1 MTVVTS
7 RQPTELWTLSICR
20 GCPTAYYFS
29 VDELSAVSVQATI
42 VRPHQTTWWK
52 EAIIFSTFYSS
63 YTLIRNQFGSA
74 LVSGVDIPLH
84 AFTNAVRIIQLE
96 RWIGLYH
103 EESIQ
108 DLFLPHLWLMKLMN
122 AYYGTAHFFVTL
134 AVFIVLYKKRP
145 DVFPQWRNSLAA
157 MTGLAIIG
165 FVIFPLMPPRLL
177 DAPCPPEDRGGA
189 CIESPLRNYNKAI
202 SFGYVDTISAYGGP
216 WTFNKGPG
224 ATLSNQ
230 YAAMPSLHV
239 GWASWCAFALW
250 PLTRRRWMR
259 AALLIYPLVTMFC
272 IVVTANHFWLDGI
285 GGLIVFG
292 VGFAIGTSLHY
303 WNHRR
308 LGLQT
313 TATPAL

>member
-1 MTVVTS
+1 VDEQPAVDVETTVVHH
-7 RQPTELWTLSICR
+7 P
-20 GCPTAYYFS
+20 
-29 VDELSAVSVQATI
+29 
-42 VRPHQTTWWK
+42 QTVWWK
-52 EAIIFSTFYSS
+52 EAIIFSTFYSC

-74 LVSGVDIPLH
+74 LVSGVEVPLH
-84 AFTNAVRIIQLE
+84 AFTNAIRIIEIE
-96 RWIGLYH
+96 RWVGLYH

-108 DLFLPHLWLMKLMN
+108 DFFLPHLWLIKLMN

-134 AVFIVLYKKRP
+134 TVFIILYRKRP

-177 DAPCPPEDRGGA
+177 DAPCPPVDRGGA
-189 CIESPLRNYNKAI
+189 CIESPLRNYNNAI
-202 SFGYVDTISAYGGP
+202 SFGFVDTISAYGGP
-216 WTFNKGPG
+216 WAFNKGPG

-250 PLTRRRWMR
+250 PLTRKLWMR
-259 AALLIYPLVTMFC
+259 AVLLIYPAITLFC
-272 IVVTANHFWLDGI
+272 IVVTGNHFWLDGI

-303 WNHRR
+303 RNHRR
-308 LGLQT
+308 LGL
-313 TATPAL
+313 AANLRPSI

>member
-1 MTVVTS
+1 MSIRHSSDTVYYFCVDKGPVVNAQVAVTS
-7 RQPTELWTLSICR
+7 HHRT
-20 GCPTAYYFS
+20 
-29 VDELSAVSVQATI
+29 V
-42 VRPHQTTWWK
+42 WWK
-52 EAIIFSTFYSS
+52 EAFIIAVFYTS
-63 YTLIRNQFGSA
+63 YTLIRNRFGSA
-74 LVSGVDIPLH
+74 LVSGVDVPVH
-84 AFTNAVRIIQLE
+84 AFTNAMRIIQIE

-108 DLFLPHLWLMKLMN
+108 DLFLPQLWLIKLMN
-122 AYYGTAHFFVTL
+122 TYYGTAHFFVTL

-165 FVIFPLMPPRLL
+165 FVVFPLMPPRLL
-177 DAPCPPEDRGGA
+177 DAPCPPENRGGA
-189 CIESPLRNYNKAI
+189 CIESPLRNYNNAI
-202 SFGYVDTISAYGGP
+202 SFGFVDTISAYGGP
-216 WTFNKGPG
+216 WAFNEGPG

-250 PLTRRRWMR
+250 PLTRKRWMR
-259 AALLIYPLVTMFC
+259 VALLVYPAITLFG

-292 VGFAIGTSLHY
+292 VGFAIGTSLHH

-308 LGLQT
+308 LSLR
-313 TATPAL
+313 ATSPKF